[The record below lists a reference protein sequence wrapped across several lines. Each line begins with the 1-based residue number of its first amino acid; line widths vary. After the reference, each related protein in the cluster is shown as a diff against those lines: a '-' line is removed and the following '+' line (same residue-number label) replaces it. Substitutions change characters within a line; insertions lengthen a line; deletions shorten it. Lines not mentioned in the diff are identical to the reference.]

1 MISIVIEIRM
11 AKKTET
17 ATVIVIRLETIRDV
31 IVIIG
36 NHFMDDVIVL
46 LIQMTPSSYHQAF
59 SDEAAF

>member
-1 MISIVIEIRM
+1 MISIVIEMRM
-11 AKKTET
+11 GKETET